1 MNRVLYEAGYMD
13 PQGLKFLIFSVF
25 VVLFL
30 YFVCFKGLVKIERKI
45 RIRGRKIIVWVLL
58 GVLNILEA
66 VVLFMAVIYVDAL
79 VGEYIVVLKYKTG
92 HYTEIEG
99 IVEDY
104 SYVDEEK
111 KIIFTVDGVEFRC
124 PNNPW
129 GYYPKNESQNVIKG
143 NGQHLRI
150 RYIFYDVDGNVIL
163 YIEQLEQKKKTR
175 SV

>member
-13 PQGLKFLIFSVF
+13 PQGLKFLIFSIF

-30 YFVCFKGLVKIERKI
+30 YFVCFRGLVKIERKI
-45 RIRGRKIIVWVLL
+45 RIRGRKI
-58 GVLNILEA
+58 GVLKILGA
-66 VVLFMAVIYVDAL
+66 VVLFITVIYIDA
-79 VGEYIVVLKYKTG
+79 VVEEYIVVLKYKTG

-163 YIEQLEQKKKTR
+163 YIEQLEQKKKAR

>member
-45 RIRGRKIIVWVLL
+45 RIRGRKI
-58 GVLNILEA
+58 GVLKILGAIVLFITVVYIDA
-66 VVLFMAVIYVDAL
+66 VVE
-79 VGEYIVVLKYKTG
+79 EYIVVLKYKMG

-163 YIEQLEQKKKTR
+163 YIEQLTSEKE
-175 SV
+175 VN